1 MGTAI
6 WPYPFFV
13 GNAAHETAE
22 MTMLSAEKVL
32 KVGAKVYRRLEVGEM
47 IEVGDQVD
55 SFTNGRQW
63 DTIWPDFA
71 GTPVKET
78 YLQMRRRI
86 K

>member
-32 KVGAKVYRRLEVGEM
+32 KVGAKVYRRLEVG
-47 IEVGDQVD
+47 DQVD

>member
-32 KVGAKVYRRLEVGEM
+32 KVGAKVYRRLEVG
-47 IEVGDQVD
+47 DQVD

-71 GTPVKET
+71 GTPV
-78 YLQMRRRI
+78 
-86 K
+86 